1 MTVKR
6 EECAAAESSD
16 NTQKAQIKG
25 DGAANDIHIYSDD
38 SDRTVSEGETSDLEV
53 GGADQTDLEDEWF
66 PEDDLLKEA
75 LQQYEDNMIN
85 ELLSDTGDEKPFA
98 LSPEGRKNMEQLF
111 TQWLGPE
118 KAREI
123 MDQEKKNYR
132 EDLRRWKQRRN
143 ARLLQYLKKGGMV
156 AAAAV
161 VVVIF
166 SIANFDDSLAFK
178 LPEAGFEAVLKEDY
192 TKLLPDSY
200 TQEVGQS
207 EYIDV
212 LEVYYSLG
220 IIISGFQLTDSI
232 KTNFMI
238 YDTYENVVAGEKY
251 FFQQQMVN
259 SKVGVNTENINLEE
273 LDTMYGPAQF
283 YQSDSGYGLTWQYSG
298 YTFKIE
304 GNLTKQELLNLQ
316 ESLRKEVEE

>member
-53 GGADQTDLEDEWF
+53 GGPDQTDLEDEWF

-123 MDQEKKNYR
+123 MDQEMKNYR

-161 VVVIF
+161 VVVIL
-166 SIANFDDSLAFK
+166 SIANLDDSLAFK

-192 TKLLPDSY
+192 TRLLAERTESGNNIY
-200 TQEVGQS
+200 T
-207 EYIDV
+207 
-212 LEVYYSLG
+212 
-220 IIISGFQLTDSI
+220 I
-232 KTNFMI
+232 KT
-238 YDTYENVVAGEKY
+238 
-251 FFQQQMVN
+251 
-259 SKVGVNTENINLEE
+259 
-273 LDTMYGPAQF
+273 
-283 YQSDSGYGLTWQYSG
+283 
-298 YTFKIE
+298 
-304 GNLTKQELLNLQ
+304 
-316 ESLRKEVEE
+316 

>member
-53 GGADQTDLEDEWF
+53 GGPDQTDLEDEWF

-123 MDQEKKNYR
+123 MDQEMKNYR

-161 VVVIF
+161 VVVIL
-166 SIANFDDSLAFK
+166 SIANLDDSLAFK
-178 LPEAGFEAVLKEDY
+178 LPEAGFEAVTQDEFTALF
-192 TKLLPDSY
+192 PDGY
-200 TQEVGQS
+200 QNNDQS
-207 EYIDV
+207 ELDTINVRYA
-212 LEVYYSLG
+212 LG
-220 IIISGFQLTDSI
+220 TILSGYQLVDSVV
-232 KTNFMI
+232 TNFWY
-238 YDTYENVVAGEKY
+238 YDIYENKKTGEKY
-251 FFQQQMVN
+251 FFTQQIGSTQ
-259 SKVGVNTENINLEE
+259 SGVNTEYISIKEIS
-273 LDTMYGPAQF
+273 TMYGIARF
-283 YQSDSGYGLTWQYSG
+283 YQYNAGYGLTWQYSG
-298 YTFKIE
+298 YTFRIE
-304 GNLTKQELLNLQ
+304 GNLTEEQLIDLQ
-316 ESLRKEVEE
+316 ESLKREVEK

>member
-53 GGADQTDLEDEWF
+53 GGPDQTDLEDEWF

-132 EDLRRWKQRRN
+132 EDLRRWKQRCN

-161 VVVIF
+161 VVVIL

-192 TKLLPDSY
+192 TRLLAESHSFENLEENEFNIIETRYKLEKVA
-200 TQEVGQS
+200 TGF
-207 EYIDV
+207 EYID
-212 LEVYYSLG
+212 
-220 IIISGFQLTDSI
+220 SI
-232 KTNFMI
+232 DTNFTC
-238 YDTYENVVAGEKY
+238 YDFYENQENGDSY
-251 FFQQQMVN
+251 FFVQQMDDTQF
-259 SKVGVNTENINLEE
+259 GVNTEYIYLQEI
-273 LDTMYGPAQF
+273 DTMYGIAQF
-283 YQSDSGYGLTWQYSG
+283 YQYDAGYGLTWQYGG
-298 YTFKIE
+298 YLFKIE
-304 GNLTKQELLNLQ
+304 GKLTEQQLIELQ
-316 ESLRKEVEE
+316 ESLRREVKK